1 MAGEQ
6 TRFRAE
12 IPITIDPQLGARVSS
27 LLERADVLRNSPVG
41 TSDARLANAA
51 ERYESEARSLLAT
64 QAPAHFALAH
74 GSNPEILVEKIS
86 SADGRVEAIKMS
98 PIVTGNAGSR
108 AIIHAETVPIA
119 DSRAIE
125 DYAILRAPEIARLS
139 APTEV
144 EPVFG
149 KDAGLFG
156 TLGNLLTNAL
166 GIHGRET
173 TVISVDAVE
182 QTQKWLAE
190 SMREQCVS
198 RMQMNLVEAMEITG
212 DPAQQASIV
221 AEAEMITEADR
232 AFLQNAWDEGAR
244 VLGYAQL

>member
-6 TRFRAE
+6 TRFRVE
-12 IPITIDPQLGARVSS
+12 IPTVIDPQLEAQVSS
-27 LLERADVLRNSPVG
+27 LLGRADVLRNASTDKG
-41 TSDARLANAA
+41 DTRLSSAA
-51 ERYESEARSLLAT
+51 ERYENEARLLLET
-64 QAPAHFALAH
+64 KAPVHFVMAH
-74 GSNPEILVEKIS
+74 GSRAEIHVEKIS
-86 SADGRVEAIKMS
+86 SPDGRVEAIKMS

-125 DYAILRAPEIARLS
+125 DYAMLRAPEIARYS

-149 KDAGLFG
+149 RDAGLLG
-156 TLGNLLTNAL
+156 TLGNILTSAL
-166 GIHGRET
+166 GIHGTET
-173 TVISVDAVE
+173 TVISVDAVV
-182 QTQKWLAE
+182 QTQEWLAA

-232 AFLQNAWDEGAR
+232 AFLQNAWEKGAR
-244 VLGYAQL
+244 ELGYAQL